1 VTDADEILAALH
13 AARAPQEVE
22 KIAPRIQGS
31 DMSAIGVRM
40 GIVFDI
46 AKSHASA
53 SLQTVDALLQ
63 TSEYEAR
70 MVAVSILDFRAR
82 DRKLT
87 DDDRR
92 ALYELWMSHLERM
105 TTWDLIDRSA
115 PRVVGGYLAD
125 KPRDVLFDLAR
136 SEDRWRRRTA
146 ITATFWFIRAG
157 DLDDALALCDVLADD
172 PEHLV
177 HTSVGVALREVG
189 RVDPQ
194 RLEEFLAAHGYRL
207 GAHAR
212 RTARSA
218 L

>member
-1 VTDADEILAALH
+1 MTDADEILAALH